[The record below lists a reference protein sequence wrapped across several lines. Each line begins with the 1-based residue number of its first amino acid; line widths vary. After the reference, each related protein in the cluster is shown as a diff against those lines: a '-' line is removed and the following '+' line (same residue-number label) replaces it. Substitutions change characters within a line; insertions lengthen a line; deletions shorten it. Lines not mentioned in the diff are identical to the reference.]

1 MRRLIVLLFLLL
13 AVLGGCSDG
22 GSNRTVQTDEGEWT
36 ITSLGT
42 LGGAATFVVD
52 ANEADQVVGSASNA
66 EGGVNGFYWDSERG
80 MMNLGTFGGQESYA
94 VDINELGTV
103 VGYAQ
108 DESGLNH
115 AFVWDP
121 VTQEKVDL
129 GTLGGDEA
137 IAYAI
142 NDVGQVVGF
151 SDLDTGEEHPFIW
164 DSETGMVDIGDEN
177 MRECVAY
184 DINEKGQVVGRY
196 ETYDVDEFGGFVG
209 TRFGFVWDPE
219 EGITSI
225 EGDAGTDVSPLQINA
240 SGQITGVVTDSS
252 DTSMA
257 FVYDASS
264 GMTLIEETETTDLE
278 GDVAAIR
285 IDDDGQVLGTYKEG
299 SFVWNREQGLT
310 TIHTPEDGEFSVA
323 LDNNSTG
330 LIVGATYREDM
341 TSSSVLLWSEGE
353 GAMELPDLGGPF
365 VAASVITDAGKIYG
379 IASPSEEVAEAV
391 VWVKE

>member
-1 MRRLIVLLFLLL
+1 MYRLIVLFFLLL

-42 LGGAATFVVD
+42 LGGALTFVVD
-52 ANEADQVVGSASNA
+52 ANEEGQVIGIATNA
-66 EGGVNGFYWDSERG
+66 EGRMNGFYWDSERG
-80 MMNLGTFGGQESYA
+80 MINLGTFGGEESFA
-94 VDINELGTV
+94 LDINEQGTV
-103 VGYAQ
+103 VGYAT
-108 DESGLNH
+108 DELGNSR
-115 AFVWDP
+115 AFVWTP
-121 VTQEKVDL
+121 ETEEKVDL
-129 GTLGGDEA
+129 GTLGGDDS
-137 IAYAI
+137 IAYTI
-142 NDVGQVVGF
+142 NEAGQVAG
-151 SDLDTGEEHPFIW
+151 SSELATGEEHPFVW
-164 DSETGMVDIGDEN
+164 ESEAGMFDIGDED

-184 DINEKGQVVGRY
+184 DINDNGQVVGRY

-209 TRFGFVWDPE
+209 TKFGFVWDPE
-219 EGITSI
+219 EGMTSI
-225 EGDAGTDVSPLQINA
+225 EVDADTDVSPLQINA

-285 IDDDGQVLGTYKEG
+285 IDDDGQVLGVYKGG

-330 LIVGATYREDM
+330 LIVGATYSEDM
-341 TSSSVLLWSEGE
+341 ASSSVLLWSEDE
-353 GAMELPDLGGPF
+353 GAMELPDLGGVF
-365 VAASVITDAGKIYG
+365 VVATVVTDSGRIYG
-379 IASPSEEVAEAV
+379 GASASEDVLEAV